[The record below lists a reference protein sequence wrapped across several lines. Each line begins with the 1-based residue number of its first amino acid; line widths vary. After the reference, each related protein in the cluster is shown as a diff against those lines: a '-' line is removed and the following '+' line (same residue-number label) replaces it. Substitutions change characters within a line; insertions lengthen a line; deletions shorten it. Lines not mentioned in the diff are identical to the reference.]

1 MLETNKIYNVDC
13 LKGFI
18 DIDDGSIDL
27 IVTSPPYYNAREY
40 AQWPDYEDYL
50 YFVMAVMR
58 ECGRVLKDGGFICWN
73 VSPRIVVDGKKYSI
87 GFDSQYILETI
98 LCEDDRADEYADP
111 IFTYYDNLIWLKPKG
126 GYRLSFAETKW
137 QKMSKDG
144 DRPVRLMPRYE
155 NIFVYSKGNPFEC
168 RYQIEKQ
175 YEKEFWYWGNVCE
188 LPVDHL
194 PGHHGVFPID
204 LPLRMIDWF
213 STSKD
218 GIVLDPFMGS
228 GSTAVAAKQL
238 GKHYLGFEI
247 HQEFVDIANERLLKD
262 VD

>member
-1 MLETNKIYNVDC
+1 MNANTIYNMDC
-13 LKGFI
+13 L
-18 DIDDGSIDL
+18 DGLKQVEDNTVDL
-27 IVTSPPYYNAREY
+27 IVTSPPYYNARQY

-50 YFVMAVMR
+50 FFVLKVVN
-58 ECGRVLKDGGFICWN
+58 ECVRVLKRGGFICWN
-73 VSPRIVVDGKKYSI
+73 VSPRIVVNSKKYSL
-87 GFDSQYILETI
+87 GFDMQRILE
-98 LCEDDRADEYADP
+98 YAPDSRVEP
-111 IFTYYDNLIWLKPKG
+111 ELLYYDNLIWLKPKG

-155 NIFVYSKGNPFEC
+155 NIFVYSKGDPFEC
-168 RYQIEKQ
+168 RYQIDKQ
-175 YEKEFWYWGNVCE
+175 YEHEFWYWGNVCE

-204 LPLRMIDWF
+204 LPLQMIDWF

-238 GKHYLGFEI
+238 GKQYLGFEI
-247 HQEFVDIANERLLKD
+247 HTEFIEIAEERLKNVL
-262 VD
+262 